1 MPKSLGSARK
11 ARKARRGF
19 PFRSITNAAAA
30 ECACDAC
37 RGRLTTIR
45 LETRGGRAS
54 PSSIATTALSPAV
67 HGPVRIVV
75 VINDEG
81 VEQAF
86 GLNNF
91 RVSGISTD
99 GYATEDDLSCAILS
113 ALSRPLPASAINY
126 FLRLHQFTRSEF
138 LVGRDLDDDLTL
150 DQLCKLSLID
160 LLPPIREAR
169 VESFEDD
176 CLVVKIGYLSP
187 SEAALG

>member
-75 VINDEG
+75 VINDDA

-86 GLNNF
+86 GLRNF
-91 RVSGISTD
+91 RISGLSPTD

-113 ALSRPLPASAINY
+113 ALSRPLPAPAINA
-126 FLRLHQFTRSEF
+126 FLRLPPPTRAEF
-138 LVGRDLDDDLTL
+138 LESRGLDEDLAL
-150 DQLCKLSLID
+150 DELCQLGLKD
-160 LLPPIREAR
+160 LLPPTREAR
-169 VESFEDD
+169 VSSFDDD
-176 CLVVKIGYLSP
+176 CLVLNIAYNL
-187 SEAALG
+187 

>member
-67 HGPVRIVV
+67 HGPVRIIV
-75 VINDEG
+75 VINDVGES
-81 VEQAF
+81 VV
-86 GLNNF
+86 
-91 RVSGISTD
+91 VSI
-99 GYATEDDLSCAILS
+99 I
-113 ALSRPLPASAINY
+113 
-126 FLRLHQFTRSEF
+126 
-138 LVGRDLDDDLTL
+138 
-150 DQLCKLSLID
+150 
-160 LLPPIREAR
+160 
-169 VESFEDD
+169 
-176 CLVVKIGYLSP
+176 
-187 SEAALG
+187 

>member
-19 PFRSITNAAAA
+19 PFRSIMNAAEAV
-30 ECACDAC
+30 CACDAC

-86 GLNNF
+86 GLRNF
-91 RVSGISTD
+91 RISGLSPTD

-113 ALSRPLPASAINY
+113 ALSRPLPAPAINA
-126 FLRLHQFTRSEF
+126 FLRMPQPTRAEF
-138 LVGRDLDDDLTL
+138 LESRGLDEDLAL
-150 DQLCKLSLID
+150 DELCQLGLKD
-160 LLPPIREAR
+160 LLPPTREAR
-169 VESFEDD
+169 VESFDD
-176 CLVVKIGYLSP
+176 DSLLLKIGYL
-187 SEAALG
+187 